1 MMKDRLSVI
10 TFAAACVVITLIWM
24 RVLFQI
30 AQLVIR

>member
-1 MMKDRLSVI
+1 MKDRLSVI
-10 TFAAACVVITLIWM
+10 AYAVCVVATVIWI